1 MLISI
6 WGRDGSGKSTL
17 ADYLGSQISKK
28 SLAAVIDTDLTQPTL
43 PIRLPGF
50 CFVKDN
56 SLGRAIAGAG
66 TMEIK
71 RYLHQDPKN
80 DGLFYAGLLN
90 GDDYLAYEIGLEA
103 ESAAGLFVKNCS
115 SNVDHVILDCS
126 GQRTDPFIPLAVKN
140 SDHIL
145 ILITP
150 DLQGICWW
158 QSVEPL
164 LKQLNVLNKV
174 HLVLSP
180 VHRHHQESWI
190 QESLGIKI
198 AATLP
203 LADELNIL
211 RCSGQNPSETITRSG
226 RSWCRSATDLLGRL
240 CQTGSDAS

>member
-50 CFVKDN
+50 RFVKDN

-66 TMEIK
+66 TIEIK

-103 ESAAGLFVKNCS
+103 ESAAGLFSKNCS
-115 SNVDHVILDCS
+115 AIVDHVILDCS
-126 GQRTDPFIPLAVKN
+126 GQRTDPFVPLALKN
-140 SDHIL
+140 SEHIL

-164 LKQLNVLNKV
+164 LKQLNVLTKV

-180 VHRHHQESWI
+180 VHRHHQERWI

-198 AATLP
+198 AAALP

-211 RCSGQNPSETITRSG
+211 RCSGQNPSEAITRSG
-226 RSWCRSATDLLGRL
+226 RSWCRSATDVLGRL

>member
-50 CFVKDN
+50 RFVKDN
-56 SLGRAIAGAG
+56 SLGRAIAGAR
-66 TMEIK
+66 TMDIK
-71 RYLHQDPKN
+71 RYLHQNPKN
-80 DGLFYAGLLN
+80 AGLFYAGLLN

-115 SNVDHVILDCS
+115 SIADHVILDCS
-126 GQRTDPFIPLAVKN
+126 GQRTDPFVPLALKE

-145 ILITP
+145 ILMTP

-164 LKQLNVLNKV
+164 LKQLNALTKV

-180 VHRHHQESWI
+180 VHRHHQERWI
-190 QESLGIKI
+190 QESLDIKI
-198 AATLP
+198 AAALP
-203 LADELNIL
+203 FADELNIL
-211 RCSGQNPSETITRSG
+211 RCSGQNPSEAIARSG
-226 RSWCRSATDLLGRL
+226 RSWCQAADDLLGRL
-240 CQTGSDAS
+240 YQTGSDAS